1 MNLDIDGDGILTTTE
16 QRANQLNDELER
28 EVVRTAVGD
37 KYTGKHQDR
46 YSPGMTKQL
55 AKMRFSRKYWVHDLS
70 ILFVSFD

>member
-1 MNLDIDGDGILTTTE
+1 VNLDIDGDGILTTTE

-37 KYTGKHQDR
+37 KYAGKHQDR

-55 AKMRFSRKYWVHDLS
+55 AKMRFSRKYWVHHL
-70 ILFVSFD
+70 